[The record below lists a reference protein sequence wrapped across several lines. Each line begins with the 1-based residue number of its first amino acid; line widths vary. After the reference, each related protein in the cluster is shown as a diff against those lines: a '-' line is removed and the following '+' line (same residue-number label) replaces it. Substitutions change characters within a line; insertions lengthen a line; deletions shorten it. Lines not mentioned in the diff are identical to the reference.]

1 MKKELKR
8 ADRELREAEASCND
22 YATAARKRFIREYSN
37 FLDNKWTTEAVI
49 AAVGVLIVV
58 YFILF

>member
-8 ADRELREAEASCND
+8 ADRELTEAEASCND

-37 FLDNKWTTEAVI
+37 FLDKKWTTEAVI
-49 AAVGVLIVV
+49 AAVGVVVLLLI
-58 YFILF
+58 IL